1 MSRIRS
7 EEVRELAVL
16 ARLELSDQ
24 EIERM
29 TGDLDAIL
37 GYVDALKDLDTAA
50 VEPMTHA
57 VPFDCP
63 LRDDVVGVSLPV
75 EEALQNAPR
84 REASF
89 FQVPRIVHKGGG
101 AGEDES

>member
-1 MSRIRS
+1 MSRIGS
-7 EEVRELAVL
+7 EEVRELALL

-24 EIERM
+24 EVERM

-37 GYVDALKDLDTAA
+37 GHVDALKELDTAA

-63 LRDDVVGVSLPV
+63 VRADAVGPSLPV
-75 EEALQNAPR
+75 EEALRNAPR
-84 REASF
+84 REANF

>member
-7 EEVRELAVL
+7 EEVRELALL
-16 ARLELSDQ
+16 ARLELTEQ
-24 EIERM
+24 EVERM

-63 LRDDVVGVSLPV
+63 LRPDQVGVSLPV

-84 REASF
+84 RDANF
-89 FQVPRIVHKGGG
+89 FQVPRIVNKGAT
-101 AGEDES
+101 AGEDEP